1 VRRAAGLLLCLACTE
16 PAPPAPVPVARG
28 LLGATH
34 DAMLRRIGGH
44 RMLAHSRL
52 RVSDGRDLVEDWT
65 LEADGRGNYHLEHTN
80 NLELGKEV
88 VFLDGVLYTRHRF
101 GTFLDRGTD
110 RETAARLREEAWAV
124 LGAYLEVLA
133 PWLDSRR
140 DGDRLTLARAPSR
153 RAIALEDE
161 NFPERQWRKTVEVQ
175 ALEGWVLLDGDVPTD
190 AELRA
195 RYSFVRDGKTARTDV
210 EYTRYLTRGALQVA
224 RPDAIPTPTRRRIEP
239 DRRRLLGDAPAG
251 LSGPPGSP
259 GAPGARP

>member
-1 VRRAAGLLLCLACTE
+1 VRRAAGLLLCLSCTE
-16 PAPPAPVPVARG
+16 PAPPAPVAASREP
-28 LLGATH
+28 LGATH
-34 DAMLRRIGGH
+34 DAVLARVGGH
-44 RMLAHSRL
+44 RMLARSRL

-101 GTFLDRGTD
+101 GTFLDRGAD
-110 RETAARLREEAWAV
+110 RETAARLREEAWTV

-140 DGDRLTLARAPSR
+140 DGDRLTLTRAASR
-153 RAIALEDE
+153 RAVVLENE

-195 RYSFVRDGKTARTDV
+195 RYSFVRDGKTGRTDL
-210 EYTRYLTRGALQVA
+210 EYTRYLTRGALRVA
-224 RPDAIPTPTRRRIEP
+224 RPEAIPTPTRRRIEP
-239 DRRRLLGDAPAG
+239 ERQRLLGDAPAR
-251 LSGPPGSP
+251 P